1 LQSSEKSQLYWQAPP
16 KTGAPDASS
25 AGEAASSAP
34 SEREMIYALG
44 SRRVEFRGAGH
55 FIAHNATVIGSVILE
70 PEVSIWF
77 NAIVR
82 GDNDTITIGAR
93 SNVQDGSVL
102 HTDEGIPLSIGPGVT
117 VGHLAMLHGCTIG
130 EASLI
135 GLAAVILNRAVI
147 GRECLIGAGALIPEG
162 KVIPDRSLVVG
173 SPGRIIRE
181 LTDDEVARLRAGA
194 DHYVANARRYLAD
207 LVHDPRPPAA
217 PA

>member
-16 KTGAPDASS
+16 KTGDLRAWP
-25 AGEAASSAP
+25 AGEAVPSAP
-34 SEREMIYALG
+34 PEGEMIYALG

-55 FIAHNATVIGSVILE
+55 FVADNATVIGSVILG

-117 VGHLAMLHGCTIG
+117 IGHLAMLHGCTIG

-135 GLAAVILNRAVI
+135 GLAAVILNGAVI

-181 LTDDEVARLRAGA
+181 LGDDEVARLRAGA

-207 LVHDPRPPAA
+207 LVPDPRPPAA
-217 PA
+217 RA